1 MWIKW
6 RKFTNGHWLFGRAPM
21 LWMLCAGGLLTAVLL
36 NFAVFEGQAGQ
47 TKQRAEE
54 KPKGEQ
60 ISLKLPEIAEER
72 AAPGETPVADFQKI
86 RAASRPVAREIGYVS
101 VKVNLKRQMLTVVNS
116 QGQILKT
123 LPISSGN
130 GKLFTSEGRTR
141 RAITPRGSFT
151 VYRKIAG
158 WRRGPLGPMYYP
170 NYIVGGIAIHGSPS
184 VPSRPASHGCIRIPM
199 YAAKQFSDMTPIGTP
214 VLVF

>member
-1 MWIKW
+1 MWIEW
-6 RKFTNGHWLFGRAPM
+6 RKFTNRHWRFGRA
-21 LWMLCAGGLLTAVLL
+21 LMLCAGSLLTVVLL

-47 TKQRAEE
+47 IKQHAEGT
-54 KPKGEQ
+54 PRVEQ
-60 ISLKLPEIAEER
+60 ASLSLPEAVDARTGSGKPPVVDLQSTR
-72 AAPGETPVADFQKI
+72 AAG
-86 RAASRPVAREIGYVS
+86 ASVAREIGYVS
-101 VKVNLKRQMLTVVNS
+101 VKVNLKRQVLTVVDA
-116 QGQILKT
+116 QGQTLKT
-123 LPISSGN
+123 LPISSGS
-130 GKLFTSEGRTR
+130 GKWFTSEGRRR

-158 WRRGPLGPMYYP
+158 WRKSPLGLLYYP

-214 VLVF
+214 VLVY

>member
-1 MWIKW
+1 MWIEW
-6 RKFTNGHWLFGRAPM
+6 RKFTNGHWRFGRAPI
-21 LWMLCAGGLLTAVLL
+21 LWMLCAGILLTVVLL
-36 NFAVFEGQAGQ
+36 NLAVFEGQAGQ
-47 TKQRAEE
+47 TKQWTEE
-54 KPKGEQ
+54 NPGSER
-60 ISLKLPEIAEER
+60 ISLNLPKIVEER
-72 AAPGETPVADFQKI
+72 AAPGETPVSDFRKV

-101 VKVNLKRQMLTVVNS
+101 VKVNLKRQILTVVDS

-130 GKLFTSEGRTR
+130 GKWFTSEGRRR
-141 RAITPRGSFT
+141 RAITPTGSFT

-199 YAAKQFSDMTPIGTP
+199 YAAKQFSAMTPIGTP
-214 VLVF
+214 VLVY